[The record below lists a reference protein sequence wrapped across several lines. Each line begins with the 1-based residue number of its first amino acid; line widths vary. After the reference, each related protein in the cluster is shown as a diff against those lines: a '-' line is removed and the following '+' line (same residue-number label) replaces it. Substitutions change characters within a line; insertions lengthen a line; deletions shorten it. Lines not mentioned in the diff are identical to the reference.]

1 MGGPRLQ
8 EATPR
13 GRGEGGTSFRRVS
26 FPPPPGRAEPR
37 IPAGARGAGRPP
49 SRGETGAPAT
59 PRWPGQGAFAP
70 GVVSCAIAAGDPTHG
85 PPGCVADSPSRP
97 HGAPLHVE

>member
-8 EATPR
+8 EATPPWAGR
-13 GRGEGGTSFRRVS
+13 GRDFLPERFLS
-26 FPPPPGRAEPR
+26 PPLPGRAEPR

-70 GVVSCAIAAGDPTHG
+70 GVVSCAGDPTHG

>member
-1 MGGPRLQ
+1 MGGERAGLPSGAFPSPPR
-8 EATPR
+8 
-13 GRGEGGTSFRRVS
+13 
-26 FPPPPGRAEPR
+26 PGRAEPR